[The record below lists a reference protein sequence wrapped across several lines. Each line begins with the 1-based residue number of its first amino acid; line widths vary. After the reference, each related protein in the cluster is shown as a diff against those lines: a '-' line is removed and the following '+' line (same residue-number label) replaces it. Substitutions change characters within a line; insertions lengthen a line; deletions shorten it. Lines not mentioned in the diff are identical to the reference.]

1 MIVFDSST
9 LLLLAKS
16 GLLDNFISDYKGE
29 IIIPMEV
36 KEESCDREN
45 SFDALLI
52 QERIAEKKIKAV
64 KAHNMKL
71 CEKFMQED

>member
-16 GLLDNFISDYKGE
+16 GLLDDFIADYRGE
-29 IIIPMEV
+29 FIIPSEV
-36 KEESCDREN
+36 KEEICDRKN

-52 QERIAEKKIKAV
+52 QKRIDEEKIKAV
-64 KAHNMKL
+64 KVHNIKL
-71 CEKFMQED
+71 CEKFM